1 MVLHT
6 SERELFIC
14 GPGPAFISLKALISN
29 PSMKDFL
36 VEIAKNVL
44 DLVSMIMKSF
54 FFLRIFET
62 LSYIVTM
69 IGNVIVDLRIF
80 LIFYFLLFVLNL
92 SLIYCHFDSLG
103 NQPNCKAS
111 L

>member
-36 VEIAKNVL
+36 LEIAKNVL
-44 DLVSMIMKSF
+44 DLVSI
-54 FFLRIFET
+54 
-62 LSYIVTM
+62 
-69 IGNVIVDLRIF
+69 IF
-80 LIFYFLLFVLNL
+80 LPFNLFFNTIFTRVQDLHL
-92 SLIYCHFDSLG
+92 SLV
-103 NQPNCKAS
+103 
-111 L
+111 